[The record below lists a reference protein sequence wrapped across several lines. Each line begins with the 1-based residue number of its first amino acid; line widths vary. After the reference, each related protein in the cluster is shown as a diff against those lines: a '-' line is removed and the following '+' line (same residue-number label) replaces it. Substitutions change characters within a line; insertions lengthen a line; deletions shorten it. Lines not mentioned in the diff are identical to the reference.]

1 MKTNLQID
9 RMEKKILSLL
19 LDNARISFL
28 DIARSCNVS
37 GAAIH
42 QRIQKLKEKKI
53 LKGYHCSL
61 NPKILGYYTCA
72 FIGLQIN
79 LTSKS
84 SHEEVFNKIEEIPE
98 IVECHHITGKYSL
111 LVKIYSKNNLSDV
124 INRKKR

>member
-42 QRIQKLKEKKI
+42 QRIQKLKEEEEYDTKE
-53 LKGYHCSL
+53 
-61 NPKILGYYTCA
+61 A
-72 FIGLQIN
+72 FLQMLQN
-79 LTSKS
+79 SKPTRLTYV
-84 SHEEVFNKIEEIPE
+84 EV
-98 IVECHHITGKYSL
+98 
-111 LVKIYSKNNLSDV
+111 D
-124 INRKKR
+124 